1 MRVICLTFSN
11 IVGSLQGK
19 NVRTEREI
27 VNDFKSQ
34 QFEMKVCSKLLV
46 LKYLLVSVNL
56 LFEGNL
62 TRDI

>member
-34 QFEMKVCSKLLV
+34 QFEMKVFSKLLV